1 MDVSTI
7 GIIHVKAWKGFFFFF
22 KEQNQAFELTVNVT
36 LTFLEYLR
44 SRTRLILTIQ
54 DLSIEES

>member
-7 GIIHVKAWKGFFFFF
+7 GIIHLKAWKGFFF